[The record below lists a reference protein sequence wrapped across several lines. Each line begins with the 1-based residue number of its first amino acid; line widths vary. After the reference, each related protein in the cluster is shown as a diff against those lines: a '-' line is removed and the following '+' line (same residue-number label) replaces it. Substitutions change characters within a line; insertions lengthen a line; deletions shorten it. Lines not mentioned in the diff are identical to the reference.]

1 MNQGGL
7 DSVTVLQKLREN
19 SGQWSEPSIAPLIL
33 HFSNAICPKASC
45 RTSPTALFIYLF
57 TLLMTVFT
65 KACDAYQ
72 KFTTYIITEPT
83 GI

>member
-1 MNQGGL
+1 M
-7 DSVTVLQKLREN
+7 
-19 SGQWSEPSIAPLIL
+19 
-33 HFSNAICPKASC
+33 PKGVVQNLTHCAV
-45 RTSPTALFIYLF
+45 YLF